1 MQKIFTNILL
11 GILLI
16 LVALFAYKI
25 LRKPEIVQ
33 TSLNNTQPDEEKVD
47 QRVLNEPKLSEEEL
61 NTKIHDYI
69 LNHPE
74 VLVESLEAMQRKKIE
89 ESNKQTV
96 DYLLQNKSNIE
107 NDGLPPVFGN
117 KDGDITVVVFYDYN
131 CSFCKQANLITNE
144 ILESDTGVKI
154 ILRPLPILG
163 GTSMYATK
171 VALAVHKISEEKFPL
186 IHNEMM
192 KMKPITEEGIKA
204 LLVAN
209 QIDYQIVENEI
220 NSFAIKELVAKNFDL
235 AKNLGIKGAPSY
247 VVNGIFIPG
256 LVDKEK
262 FTSIIGE
269 LRQIAEQA
277 KTSESVEIN
286 KNNLDAE
293 AKNGEIHNKE
303 KPSVSTQ
310 ENSNKPN

>member
-33 TSLNNTQPDEEKVD
+33 TSLNNTQTDEEKVD

-89 ESNKQTV
+89 ESNKQTA

-247 VVNGIFIPG
+247 VVNSIFIPG
-256 LVDKEK
+256 LVDKER

-303 KPSVSTQ
+303 KPSFSTQ